1 MTKPKPSQNDYPFH
15 LIVEKEL
22 SNKEVLNYC
31 SIIFDLHPKEMIVV
45 NSTDELYP
53 NTEDSNEDEEFTIED
68 FLEAVEKNQGA
79 VSKYNLIVT
88 NEPVKGNFKTLIEF
102 MPQNH
107 TNLKIDQVGDFDDI
121 AQRFAEVLDCKCMLI
136 YNDNLAPMD
145 DDYEE
150 DVYVLFQNKQ
160 AKKTVYLNDIL
171 LEKDF
176 YVILREKNQD

>member
-1 MTKPKPSQNDYPFH
+1 MAKPKPSQNDYPFH

-31 SIIFDLHPKEMIVV
+31 SIIFDLHPKEIIVV
-45 NSTDELYP
+45 NSLDELHP
-53 NTEDSNEDEEFTIED
+53 ETEDSDDDEPFTIED
-68 FLEAVEKNQGA
+68 FLEAVEKNQGS

-88 NEPVKGNFKTLIEF
+88 NEPVKGNFKTLIECL
-102 MPQNH
+102 PHNH
-107 TNLKIDQVGDFDDI
+107 TDLKINQVGDFADI
-121 AQRFAEVLDCKCMLI
+121 AQRFAEVLDCKCMLKG
-136 YNDNLAPMD
+136 NEDLEPTD

-150 DVYVLFQNKQ
+150 DVYVLFQNKH

-171 LEKDF
+171 LTKDF